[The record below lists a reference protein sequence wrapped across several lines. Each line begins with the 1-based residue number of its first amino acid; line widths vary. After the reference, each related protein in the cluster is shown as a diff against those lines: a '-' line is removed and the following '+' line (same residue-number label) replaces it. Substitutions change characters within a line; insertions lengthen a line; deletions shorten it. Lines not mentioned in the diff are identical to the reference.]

1 MKMKLLQKKGS
12 STVLYG
18 LIAGLVLYTATPS
31 ANAATVVTSGT
42 GLIGDGVSLNV
53 TIGQDGQ
60 WYQFNGE
67 WYVDGNFDGTVFGGQ
82 VHSPSG
88 APDLFFRAG
97 SVPDF
102 PGGLDDLVVYSIGG
116 GGSGDPGD
124 VISGF
129 SGWEGAIDGSNNWMK
144 VIRNGDGAVSWAQL
158 EFDFGSTFIP
168 LDVQVGD
175 FRPVLID
182 IPLYVSRTDG
192 SDFSLAEA
200 VAAVA
205 LSAVPEP
212 SSTALLGLGG
222 LALVLR
228 RRR

>member
-1 MKMKLLQKKGS
+1 MKLLQKKGS

-42 GLIGDGVSLNV
+42 GLIGDGVSLIV
-53 TIGQDGQ
+53 TIGQDGRWVQ
-60 WYQFNGE
+60 SFNAGE
-67 WYVDGNFDGTVFGGQ
+67 WRIAGFFATDVYGGQ

-97 SVPDF
+97 SIPDF
-102 PGGLDDLVVYSIGG
+102 PGTLDTYVEYSTGG
-116 GGSGDPGD
+116 FGSGAPGD
-124 VISGF
+124 YLFGF
-129 SGWEGAIDGSNNWMK
+129 SGYEGSIDGSDNWMK

-158 EFDFGSTFIP
+158 EFDFGPTFIP

-222 LALVLR
+222 LALMLR